1 MHRGPVIIENF
12 KEKASAIKA
21 QNSRRSTNFKYLT
34 SPVSGHVLLPQ
45 QRMSN
50 GQELDMELEIGL
62 ELEGIPDDNRS
73 MVIPGITTEIEGRS
87 YALSIKGLGARTPLY
102 GSKPSDLCFSNKKN
116 YQSKTR
122 ELTNELWFGEAPYG
136 AQGEI
141 SANFDLELTGLAKGC
156 NINGFHICPVIEV
169 NEFPENI
176 IKEQAGKFWY
186 RRYHGK
192 YMQEQ
197 RLVPSNIRLY
207 HQSKMTLGQTTAGV
221 LKAFGVDSV
230 EQLDTFIDNYISSGI
245 AALTLFAR
253 TLRYGEHG
261 YEGLDYV
268 NVWLDK
274 DSLIAPDG
282 TIHFVDI
289 EGLDWVSTGCE
300 ISMEERIYS
309 QFNRNY
315 YEFMYG
321 LDALLRQRCLLTN
334 MYAAVSIE
342 DIRSTLAV
350 RFEMALNKDPFIE
363 LNYSGD
369 ALDIVIFP
377 LIGEVGH
384 VTLRLVDLR

>member
-1 MHRGPVIIENF
+1 MQNPVIIGNF
-12 KEKASAIKA
+12 KEKASVIKA
-21 QNSRRSTNFKYLT
+21 QNSRRSANSSHLI
-34 SPVSGHVLLPQ
+34 SPVSGHVLLPH

-50 GQELDMELEIGL
+50 GLEMDEL

-73 MVIPGITTEIEGRS
+73 MIFPGITTEIEGRG

-102 GSKPSDLCFSNKKN
+102 GSSPSDFCYSNKKN
-116 YQSKTR
+116 YRSNPR

-141 SANFDLELTGLAKGC
+141 SADFDLELTGLAEGC
-156 NINGFHICPVIEV
+156 NINGFYICPVLEV

-221 LKAFGVDSV
+221 LNAFGINSE
-230 EQLDTFIDNYISSGI
+230 EQLDTFIDHYISSGI

-253 TLRYGEHG
+253 TLRHGKYG

-300 ISMEERIYS
+300 ISTEKRINS

-321 LDALLRQRCLLTN
+321 LDALLRHRCILTKT
-334 MYAAVSIE
+334 YTGISIE

-363 LNYSGD
+363 LTNSGD
-369 ALDIVIFP
+369 AVDIIILP
-377 LIGEVGH
+377 LIREVPP
-384 VTLRLVDLR
+384 VTLRLLDLR

>member
-1 MHRGPVIIENF
+1 MQGPIIIGNF
-12 KEKASAIKA
+12 KEKASVIKV
-21 QNSRRSTNFKYLT
+21 QNSRRPTNSRYMK
-34 SPVSGHVLLPQ
+34 SPVSGCVLLPQ
-45 QRMSN
+45 QNMSTR
-50 GQELDMELEIGL
+50 LEIDRPGRD

-73 MVIPGITTEIEGRS
+73 MVFPDITTEIDGRG

-102 GSKPSDLCFSNKKN
+102 GSTPSDFCFSNKKN
-116 YQSKTR
+116 YQSNAR

-141 SANFDLELTGLAKGC
+141 SADFDLELTGLAKGC
-156 NINGFHICPVIEV
+156 NINGFYICPVIEV

-176 IKEQAGKFWY
+176 IKEHAGKFWY

-221 LKAFGVDSV
+221 LKAFGINSE

-253 TLRYGEHG
+253 TLRPGKYG

-274 DSLIAPDG
+274 DSLVAPDG

-300 ISMEERIYS
+300 ISAEKRIFS

-321 LDALLRQRCLLTN
+321 LDVLLRHRCLLTDT
-334 MYAAVSIE
+334 YRGDSIE

-350 RFEMALNKDPFIE
+350 RFEMALSKDPFIE
-363 LNYSGD
+363 LTISDD
-369 ALDIVIFP
+369 AVDIVILP
-377 LIGEVGH
+377 LAREVPP